1 VRDGSDLSVDDLVQD
16 PRPVTVGLGPK
27 SIAFVLGTRPEM
39 IKVAP
44 LVKLF
49 GEQAR
54 VVHTGQHYDEQL
66 SGQFLAELGIGRP
79 DLLLEIGGRSRGTQI
94 GDATSRLEAAF
105 AAEPPAVVVVH
116 GDTNATIAGA
126 LAANATNIPLVHLE
140 AGLRSFDRAMPE
152 EHNRVVAD
160 HLSDQGPAP
169 TETNRANLAAEGIGG
184 DKVILTGN
192 TVVDAVQ
199 SLLPGPNERAA
210 VLCQH
215 DLEPSAY
222 VLATFHR
229 PENVDDPETLA
240 VILSELGAIPMPVVL
255 PLHPRTR
262 AKVASFGLEGL
273 LKPLRVAEPMGYRE
287 FLALAAESA
296 LLVSDSGGVQEE
308 ASIIKRPVLV
318 VRNSTERPE
327 ILGTFAQLVPPGPL
341 ITNWVGQ
348 LLADV
353 PGLHARLEA
362 MPSPYGDGTSA
373 PRSAAAISILLS
385 RPSTTRRPG
394 QRA

>member
-1 VRDGSDLSVDDLVQD
+1 
-16 PRPVTVGLGPK
+16 VTVGLGPK
-27 SIAFVLGTRPEM
+27 SIAFVLGTRPEL

-49 GEQAR
+49 GEHAR
-54 VVHTGQHYDEQL
+54 IIHTGQHYDEQL

-105 AAEPPAVVVVH
+105 SAEPPAVVVVH
-116 GDTNATIAGA
+116 GDTNATVAGA
-126 LAANATNIPLVHLE
+126 LAANATNTPLVHVE
-140 AGLRSFDRAMPE
+140 AGLRSFDRSMPE

-160 HLSDQGPAP
+160 HLADLCLAP

-199 SLLPGPNERAA
+199 SLLPPPAARRAIVA
-210 VLCQH
+210 RH
-215 DLEPSAY
+215 HLEADGY

-229 PENVDDPETLA
+229 PENVDDAETLA
-240 VILSELGAIPMPVVL
+240 IILSELGNVPLPVVL

-262 AKVASFGLEGL
+262 SKIAGFGLEGL
-273 LKPLRVAEPMGYRE
+273 LKPVRVAEPMGYRD
-287 FLALAAESA
+287 FLALAAECA
-296 LLVSDSGGVQEE
+296 LLISDSGGVQEE

-341 ITNWVGQ
+341 MSTWVGQ
-348 LLADV
+348 LLVDV
-353 PGLHARLEA
+353 EGLHARLSA

-385 RPSTTRRPG
+385 RPSTTRRSGP
-394 QRA
+394 RR